1 MNSKHT
7 KKALLSSVLALVL
20 CFAMMLGTTFA
31 WFTDT
36 ASTGVNKIQA
46 GTLKVDIVD
55 KNGVSLEGKS
65 LNFVKANSSD
75 SNSTPSPESTI
86 LWEPGVTY
94 LTEGFQI
101 KNNGNLALKYT
112 MSVSGIS
119 GSEKL
124 LEVIEF
130 TVVKAVTDN
139 NETTYVEV
147 TENDGYMGTLSAS
160 ATSED
165 TYYISGHMK
174 ETAGNAY
181 QGLTLEGVGIT
192 VYATQWTE
200 EYDSYTNQYDKD
212 ATYGTLVTTD
222 TELKNALAA
231 LSTAGSE
238 NVSVVLTDDLSLE
251 AGFKVADGNTL
262 NLDFNGNTISAD
274 KGTGS
279 GNVTNGMQL
288 LKGSTVTLS
297 NGAYALSTESIGCLI
312 QNYSDLTIENM
323 TLSTDGYTKLGENAI
338 NSDMIVI
345 SSNCGNVVITGNTKI
360 TAANGTIALDIMHWE
375 NTSYEEAGSHVTF
388 DENFTG
394 VCDGRIEI
402 YCYNTSN
409 TPTVRDV
416 DDGGATLTIKGGTFK
431 NTDLT
436 LDEFKKYVADGYKVT
451 EVDGVYFV
459 TEKTETVN
467 TESTTVS
474 AETTLTSNVTTVLT
488 TGKGIDT
495 NAGKAMYAV
504 ESGATLDGA
513 GYTLTVQNSNDA
525 ATVGVLAEKGTVKNL
540 TITGAARGIML
551 HNVTGDVTLENVTIT
566 DCGYALNT
574 AVVTDN
580 SAKLIVKDSTLG
592 GWSSWNRLS
601 SASFTNCKFV
611 KGSYY
616 NSDIYDQYLRPYVT
630 STFENCD
637 FVQGMHFDLS
647 KLVEGATVT
656 FKNCT
661 CNGVV
666 LTADNAFNYLHF
678 YLDNSDTE
686 PTSAEGFNGY
696 LTFSNT

>member
-65 LNFVKANSSD
+65 LNFVKAEGHEN
-75 SNSTPSPESTI
+75 EEI

-94 LTEGFQI
+94 TTEPFKI
-101 KNNGNLALKYT
+101 VNKGNLALKYKIVVT
-112 MSVSGIS
+112 GID
-119 GSEKL
+119 GDATL
-124 LEVIEF
+124 NEVIEWTLTGAGVNPVTVTSTNGDPDATNSESVANDEWYLLPGETDTGMF
-130 TVVKAVTDN
+130 T
-139 NETTYVEV
+139 
-147 TENDGYMGTLSAS
+147 L
-160 ATSED
+160 
-165 TYYISGHMK
+165 SGHMK

-409 TPTVRDV
+409 TPTVRNV

-431 NTDLT
+431 NTGLT

-488 TGKGIDT
+488 TGKGIDA

-525 ATVGVLAEKGTVKNL
+525 ATVGVLAKKGTVKNL

-551 HNVTGDVTLENVTIT
+551 RNVTGDVTLENVTIT

-592 GWSSWNRLS
+592 GWSSWDRLS

-647 KLVEGATVT
+647 KLVKGATVT

-686 PTSAEGFNGY
+686 PTSAEGFNGF